1 MSGLLLCAVY
11 KSSKREGMYLYVD
24 KVVGLKMV
32 PEALLEIF
40 GRPVHAMD
48 MPLKAGRNLAQVT
61 GEKLREELASKGF
74 YLQMPPQREDYLL
87 DLYNPDD
94 SKYRDI
100 RS

>member
-1 MSGLLLCAVY
+1 MSLLLCAVY
-11 KSSKREGMYLYVD
+11 KSRKRDEMYLYVAKTD
-24 KVVGLKMV
+24 GLKKV

-40 GRPVHAMD
+40 GPPVHVMD
-48 MPLKAGRNLAQVT
+48 MPLKEGRNLAQIS

-74 YLQMPPQREDYLL
+74 YLQMPPQKEDYLL

>member
-1 MSGLLLCAVY
+1 MSFLLCSVY
-11 KSSKREGMYLYVD
+11 KSSKCEGMYLYVD
-24 KVVGLKMV
+24 KVDGLKKV
-32 PEALLEIF
+32 PAALLEIF

-48 MPLKAGRNLAQVT
+48 MPLKDGRDLAQVT
-61 GEKLREELASKGF
+61 GEKLREALLNNGF
-74 YLQMPPQREDYLL
+74 YLQMPPQKEDYLL